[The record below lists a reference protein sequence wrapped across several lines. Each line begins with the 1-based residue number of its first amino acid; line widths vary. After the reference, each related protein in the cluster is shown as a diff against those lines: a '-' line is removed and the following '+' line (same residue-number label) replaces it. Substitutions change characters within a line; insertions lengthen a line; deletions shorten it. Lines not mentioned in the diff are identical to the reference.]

1 MQSVLSSRWDRFW
14 PIKIGSQMRCEC
26 FHCLGIMKI
35 SGIDS
40 GKSSKLVENL
50 IKEDTVFS
58 LAYNESCQSQ
68 RQLNE
73 EKVHLVN
80 I

>member
-1 MQSVLSSRWDRFW
+1 
-14 PIKIGSQMRCEC
+14 
-26 FHCLGIMKI
+26 MKI

>member
-1 MQSVLSSRWDRFW
+1 
-14 PIKIGSQMRCEC
+14 MRCEC
-26 FHCLGIMKI
+26 FHCLGIMNI

-40 GKSSKLVENL
+40 GRSSKLVENF
-50 IKEDTVFS
+50 IKEDAIFS
-58 LAYNESCQSQ
+58 LVYNESCQSQ

-73 EKVHLVN
+73 EKVQLVD

>member
-1 MQSVLSSRWDRFW
+1 
-14 PIKIGSQMRCEC
+14 MRCER
-26 FHCLGIMKI
+26 FHCLGIINI

-40 GKSSKLVENL
+40 GRSSKLVENL
-50 IKEDTVFS
+50 IKEDTIFS
-58 LAYNESCQSQ
+58 LIDNESSQSQ
-68 RQLNE
+68 RQLHE